1 MKCLFILAIISMDI
15 ALKVNPSNILIIV
28 SGLYER
34 CYPVAVERLWCSVGS
49 DPNEFFVNVSLRR
62 PVRMSFKAGMF

>member
-1 MKCLFILAIISMDI
+1 MKCLFILALISMDI

-34 CYPVAVERLWCSVGS
+34 CYPVAVARLWCSGGS
-49 DPNEFFVNVSLRR
+49 DSNEFSL
-62 PVRMSFKAGMF
+62 MFDFGDLLGCHS